1 MLGTLSE
8 EVRGVK
14 IHIDAHI
21 PICRGLGSS
30 AALLV
35 AGAMGANV
43 LRGNKLSTQGLLNIT
58 NAMEG
63 HPDNLAPAFLGGL
76 TASMVDGG
84 LPVSVSFPLHAGW
97 EFLVLIP
104 DFTLSTPLARSVL
117 PEQVNRRDAI
127 YNISHGALVL
137 KALEL
142 GDEKELRT
150 AGVTVNAHPWLEG
163 CFEVSATGDL
173 ERLPAFTEGHFTV
186 QDAAARLVATA
197 AAPQP
202 ETRALDM
209 CAAPG
214 GKSFALAIDMGDRGD
229 ILSCDIHPHKL
240 ALIEKGA
247 ARLGIRS
254 IRTALADGREHHA
267 AWENA
272 ADLVVADVPCS
283 GLGIIRK
290 KPDIRYKDP
299 KELAELPAI
308 QAAILDNAATYVRP
322 GGVLLYSTC
331 TVLPEENEGVT
342 TAFLDTHPEFALE
355 PFTLPR
361 PIGGCCGQLTL
372 WPQRYGT
379 DGFYI
384 CRMRRK

>member
-1 MLGTLSE
+1 MKRVTIRVPATTANLGPGFDAFGCALSLYTDVTFEETDSGLEITGCDEAYTGPDNLAYTAYCAVLGTLSE

-142 GDEKELRT
+142 GDEKLLRT
-150 AGVTVNAHPWLEG
+150 AMQ
-163 CFEVSATGDL
+163 D
-173 ERLPAFTEGHFTV
+173 RLH
-186 QDAAARLVATA
+186 Q
-197 AAPQP
+197 
-202 ETRALDM
+202 
-209 CAAPG
+209 
-214 GKSFALAIDMGDRGD
+214 
-229 ILSCDIHPHKL
+229 
-240 ALIEKGA
+240 
-247 ARLGIRS
+247 
-254 IRTALADGREHHA
+254 
-267 AWENA
+267 NY
-272 ADLVVADVPCS
+272 
-283 GLGIIRK
+283 RK
-290 KPDIRYKDP
+290 KLIPDYEKSRRWCAP
-299 KELAELPAI
+299 WARPSASPA
-308 QAAILDNAATYVRP
+308 QAPPFCASPATP
-322 GGVLLYSTC
+322 GWKKS
-331 TVLPEENEGVT
+331 
-342 TAFLDTHPEFALE
+342 
-355 PFTLPR
+355 LPR
-361 PIGGCCGQLTL
+361 SWTASQSITGRCCPST
-372 WPQRYGT
+372 WNSRAPT
-379 DGFYI
+379 S
-384 CRMRRK
+384 